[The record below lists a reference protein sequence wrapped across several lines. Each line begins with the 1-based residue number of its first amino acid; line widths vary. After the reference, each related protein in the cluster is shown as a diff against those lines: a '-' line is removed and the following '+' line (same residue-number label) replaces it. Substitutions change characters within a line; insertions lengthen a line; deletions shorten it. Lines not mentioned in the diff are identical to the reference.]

1 MRKRIYLAALC
12 LGAALAMAG
21 CSDGRTN
28 ENDDNTTSSVSGQTE
43 SGTEADSG
51 ETADGEE
58 NDAALEELEALP
70 LVDGEFV
77 LEDCIRLGEYKGL
90 ELTRTV
96 EAVTDEDVESYVNS
110 LMTPEEVTDE
120 GATVQEGDTV
130 NIAYEGTQD
139 GVAFEGGT
147 SESAD
152 LVIGSG
158 RFIDGFEDGLIGMK
172 AGESRDLNLTFPEDY
187 RSEEMQGA
195 EVVFH
200 VTVHT
205 ISRPP
210 ELTDAWVEENTDGAY
225 GTADEFRQYVRE
237 NLETNRQ
244 NTAEQT
250 LRQEAWT
257 MIQENSEFLQLP
269 ASYVEEGEME
279 FESGITQEAAYSGM
293 ELEEYIENNG
303 LTQDEYEVR
312 REQYGRSVAQSRLL
326 LEALQQAEGLSSEN
340 EEYQTEL
347 AALAGVYGVDSETL
361 IDSYGQEAV
370 DQYIMTN
377 LILDRVLEYAVIT
390 DAQQGS

>member
-1 MRKRIYLAALC
+1 
-12 LGAALAMAG
+12 
-21 CSDGRTN
+21 
-28 ENDDNTTSSVSGQTE
+28 
-43 SGTEADSG
+43 
-51 ETADGEE
+51 
-58 NDAALEELEALP
+58 
-70 LVDGEFV
+70 
-77 LEDCIRLGEYKGL
+77 
-90 ELTRTV
+90 
-96 EAVTDEDVESYVNS
+96 
-110 LMTPEEVTDE
+110 
-120 GATVQEGDTV
+120 
-130 NIAYEGTQD
+130 
-139 GVAFEGGT
+139 
-147 SESAD
+147 
-152 LVIGSG
+152 
-158 RFIDGFEDGLIGMK
+158 MK

-347 AALAGVYGVDSETL
+347 EALAGVYGVDSETL

>member
-12 LGAALAMAG
+12 LGAALAMQAAATAVQTRTMTIQLLPFPDRRRAG
-21 CSDGRTN
+21 RKRT
-28 ENDDNTTSSVSGQTE
+28 
-43 SGTEADSG
+43 AG

-120 GATVQEGDTV
+120 SATVQEGDTV

-205 ISRPP
+205 ISRPT

-279 FESGITQEAAYSGM
+279 FESGITQEAAYSGWSWR
-293 ELEEYIENNG
+293 N
-303 LTQDEYEVR
+303 
-312 REQYGRSVAQSRLL
+312 
-326 LEALQQAEGLSSEN
+326 
-340 EEYQTEL
+340 
-347 AALAGVYGVDSETL
+347 
-361 IDSYGQEAV
+361 
-370 DQYIMTN
+370 
-377 LILDRVLEYAVIT
+377 ILKIT
-390 DAQQGS
+390 V